1 MWGVT
6 RRPPSFGKQ
15 PALVFPRTEE
25 LAHVQCCSFSH
36 VPERGP
42 KRAPSSRTGLPPR
55 PERCAGLE
63 CGCPDKYMANMRHHV
78 RKPVAWPGQEK
89 ISDRTKNCVTKVP
102 GYIVYS
108 VVSNTHDR
116 TNVPLCSGSHKI
128 TCSHSLCDSIGAA
141 LVPSSCRSAHSAPL
155 HRKQFYCKCGS
166 LTTLSS
172 R

>member
-1 MWGVT
+1 MIIELFSWGAMCVWPVLRKWHFQNRLRFVYGLFIT
-6 RRPPSFGKQ
+6 
-15 PALVFPRTEE
+15 ALCD
-25 LAHVQCCSFSH
+25 A
-36 VPERGP
+36 
-42 KRAPSSRTGLPPR
+42 
-55 PERCAGLE
+55 
-63 CGCPDKYMANMRHHV
+63 HHV
-78 RKPVAWPGQEK
+78 KKPVAWPGQEK

-166 LTTLSS
+166 LTTLLS

>member
-1 MWGVT
+1 MKLSPAICPLCSDGAMHAPYCVT
-6 RRPPSFGKQ
+6 FAVCIMHVHIRIPINRRSGS
-15 PALVFPRTEE
+15 VRVHT
-25 LAHVQCCSFSH
+25 
-36 VPERGP
+36 
-42 KRAPSSRTGLPPR
+42 LPD
-55 PERCAGLE
+55 RCISL
-63 CGCPDKYMANMRHHV
+63 HHV

-166 LTTLSS
+166 LTTLLS